1 MSLLPLSALP
11 TLNAGLNATC
21 AILLVTGYLCIRR
34 RRVLAHKLCMG
45 SAFVVSTLFLISYLT
60 YHYQVGSVRFGGHG
74 WVRVLYFSIL
84 FSHTLLAVLI
94 LPLALV
100 TLSRALAGRFD
111 KHVRIARW
119 TLPLWL
125 YVSVTGV
132 IVYLMLYHLYRPL

>member
-1 MSLLPLSALP
+1 LSSLSLSALP
-11 TLNAGLNATC
+11 SLNAALNATC
-21 AILLVTGYLCIRR
+21 ALLLVAGYLCIRR
-34 RRVLAHKLCMG
+34 RKVLAHKLCMG
-45 SAFVVSTLFLISYLT
+45 SAFAVSTLFLISYLT
-60 YHYQVGSVRFGGHG
+60 YHYHVGSVRFGGQG
-74 WVRVLYFSIL
+74 WIRAVYFTIL
-84 FSHTLLAVLI
+84 ISHTSLAVLI

-132 IVYLMLYHLYRPL
+132 IVYWMLYHLYRPA